1 MKNFIVFLGVFVC
14 LAVNA
19 LAADSATVLARILA
33 GKGAITAEE
42 LAKVE
47 SASSDRRVDVLA
59 ALLEQKGLLSGKEL
73 ALVRGDGD
81 SMTVARFEPAVYTP
95 PMVTPTVVAPPAQP
109 RTEAPAATATT
120 PPVTA
125 QSKFPVTIY
134 GTILFNSFFDTAVT
148 NIQDVPLFAAKQN
161 SDPLGNDKSFGMTA
175 RQTRFGMRYQGPQ
188 IGGARLSGQLEL
200 DLFGGKAALGN
211 GINMDIPRLR
221 LALGRLDWSHVALVG
236 GQDWSI
242 FAPLNPTSL
251 AEFAIPEM
259 SASGNPWIRTPQLRA
274 EFHNASTAPTRVLL
288 QVAAVDP
295 NMGDYSTAA
304 FATVRTPGIGERGRA
319 PGIESRLAVTTK
331 VDDRDFSFGVSTHWA
346 HGKNAGLIGA
356 TAVQIPLDSWGVA
369 ADYTLPFTKFFN
381 LTGEIYEG
389 RALGIFSV
397 ASGEAIL
404 PIGSAVGTAG
414 VLSRGG
420 WSQLQV
426 NFTPKWQMNLAYG
439 IDQPRS
445 SDLRVGDR
453 VRNQTYMTN
462 LMYKYTPH
470 ITFAWEWRRFLT
482 DFKAQRTANERG
494 DHANLGIAYIF

>member
-1 MKNFIVFLGVFVC
+1 MKNFTVFLGLFVF

-19 LAADSATVLARILA
+19 LADDSARVLARILA
-33 GKGAITAEE
+33 GKGAITAGE

-47 SASSDRRVDVLA
+47 SASWDQRVDVLA

-73 ALVRGDGD
+73 ALVAGDGER
-81 SMTVARFEPAVYTP
+81 TAVAGFEPAVSTP
-95 PMVTPTVVAPPAQP
+95 PPAVFTPPVATLPAQP
-109 RTEAPAATATT
+109 RTEAPAATVTT

-134 GTILFNSFFDTAVT
+134 RTVLFNSFFDTAVT

-161 SDPLGNDKSFGMTA
+161 SDALGNEKSFGMTA

-188 IGGARLSGQLEL
+188 VGGARLSGQLEL

-221 LALGRLDWSHVALVG
+221 LALGRLDWNHVALVG

-274 EFHNASTAPTRVLL
+274 EFHSAPTAPTRVLL

-304 FATVRTPGIGERGRA
+304 FATA
-319 PGIESRLAVTTK
+319 
-331 VDDRDFSFGVSTHWA
+331 
-346 HGKNAGLIGA
+346 
-356 TAVQIPLDSWGVA
+356 
-369 ADYTLPFTKFFN
+369 
-381 LTGEIYEG
+381 
-389 RALGIFSV
+389 
-397 ASGEAIL
+397 
-404 PIGSAVGTAG
+404 GTAG

-426 NFTPKWQMNLAYG
+426 NFTPKWQMNLGYG

-482 DFKAQRTANERG
+482 DFKAQQAANERG

>member
-1 MKNFIVFLGVFVC
+1 
-14 LAVNA
+14 
-19 LAADSATVLARILA
+19 
-33 GKGAITAEE
+33 
-42 LAKVE
+42 
-47 SASSDRRVDVLA
+47 
-59 ALLEQKGLLSGKEL
+59 
-73 ALVRGDGD
+73 
-81 SMTVARFEPAVYTP
+81 
-95 PMVTPTVVAPPAQP
+95 
-109 RTEAPAATATT
+109 
-120 PPVTA
+120 
-125 QSKFPVTIY
+125 
-134 GTILFNSFFDTAVT
+134 
-148 NIQDVPLFAAKQN
+148 
-161 SDPLGNDKSFGMTA
+161 
-175 RQTRFGMRYQGPQ
+175 
-188 IGGARLSGQLEL
+188 
-200 DLFGGKAALGN
+200 
-211 GINMDIPRLR
+211 MDIPRLR

-274 EFHNASTAPTRVLL
+274 EFHSAPTAPTRLLL

-295 NMGDYSTAA
+295 DMGDYSTAT
-304 FATVRTPGIGERGRA
+304 FATARTPGIGERGRA
-319 PGIESRLAVTTK
+319 PGIESRFAVTTK

-346 HGKNAGLIGA
+346 HGKNAGLIGT
-356 TAVQIPLDSWGVA
+356 TALQIPLDSWGVA

-404 PIGSAVGTAG
+404 PIGSPVGTGG

-420 WSQLQV
+420 WTQAQF

-482 DFKAQRTANERG
+482 DFKAQPAANERG